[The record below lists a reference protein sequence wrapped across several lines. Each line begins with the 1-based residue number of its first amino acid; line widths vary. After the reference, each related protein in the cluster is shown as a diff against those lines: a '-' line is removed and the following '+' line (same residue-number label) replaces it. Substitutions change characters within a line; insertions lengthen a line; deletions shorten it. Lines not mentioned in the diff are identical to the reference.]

1 MIEKNEVI
9 KMKKNGIIILDKEEI
24 IETNKIFNSGKLINE
39 SLDFLEAKIKA
50 KKLRKDIKES
60 IAAIACIYWNEII
73 INHPFIDGN
82 KRTSVE
88 VMLNFL
94 HSNNFRIKCEMNS
107 LIYMSLKIANKDIPQ
122 EKLIAWVLEKLEARK

>member
-1 MIEKNEVI
+1 MLEKNEVI

-73 INHPFIDGN
+73 I
-82 KRTSVE
+82 
-88 VMLNFL
+88 
-94 HSNNFRIKCEMNS
+94 
-107 LIYMSLKIANKDIPQ
+107 
-122 EKLIAWVLEKLEARK
+122 